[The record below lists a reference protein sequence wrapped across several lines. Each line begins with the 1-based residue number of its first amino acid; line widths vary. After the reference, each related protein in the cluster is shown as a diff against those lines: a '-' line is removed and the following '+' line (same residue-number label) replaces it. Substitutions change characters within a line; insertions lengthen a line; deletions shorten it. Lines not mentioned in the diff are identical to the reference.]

1 MIGHGLYRLETVH
14 ASQQSLTSIVFDK
27 WCGFLGIGTQPPM
40 QRLRVV
46 VFAGGPPCHRFP
58 RARNDTVYQGTLVDL
73 DLKDLVEC
81 EPPVGQEFVQ
91 ADCLTNGSR
100 KAI

>member
-1 MIGHGLYRLETVH
+1 MVR
-14 ASQQSLTSIVFDK
+14 
-27 WCGFLGIGTQPPM
+27 
-40 QRLRVV
+40 
-46 VFAGGPPCHRFP
+46 RFP
-58 RARNDTVYQGTLVDL
+58 RAGNDAVYQGTLVDT
-73 DLKDLVEC
+73 DLKDLVER